1 MNRFFADAWF
11 YIALLDADD
20 QGHKRAAVWV
30 EAGGGRIV
38 TTRWVLAEVANSLS
52 APALRRVTADFLHVL
67 ETLPEVKIADGS
79 DVLYARG
86 LALYSRR
93 ADKEWSLTDCI
104 SFLVMADEGLSVA
117 LTNDHHFEQAG
128 FTAVFAN

>member
-1 MNRFFADAWF
+1 MSRFFGDAWF

-20 QGHKRAAVWV
+20 HGHARAAAWV
-30 EAGGGRIV
+30 AASGGNIV
-38 TTRWVLAEVANSLS
+38 TSRWVLAEVANSLS
-52 APALRRVTADFLHVL
+52 APALRRVAADFLHVL
-67 ETLPEVKIADGS
+67 ETLPEVKIADES
-79 DVLYARG
+79 DGLYTRG

-104 SFLVMADEGLSVA
+104 SFLVMADEGLSAA

-128 FTAVFAN
+128 FTAVFAD